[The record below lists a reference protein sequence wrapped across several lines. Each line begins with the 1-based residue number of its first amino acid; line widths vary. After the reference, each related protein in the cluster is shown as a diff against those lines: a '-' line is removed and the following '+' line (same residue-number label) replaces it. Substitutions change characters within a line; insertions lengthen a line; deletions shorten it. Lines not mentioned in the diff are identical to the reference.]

1 MRHRRAGRKLG
12 RTMAHREMMMRNLV
26 TSLLLYEKIIT
37 TAAKA
42 KELRS
47 VAEKMVTLAKRE
59 DLSARRQAAEVVN
72 DDKALKKLFDTL
84 GARYRDRS
92 GGYTRIT
99 KLDYRMG
106 DGAPLAAIELIGA
119 EVAERARP
127 ARKGKERGEG
137 APAGAEGEAAAA
149 VGAAREQV
157 AAAASARGEGQSG
170 RRRRRRRRGGPL
182 AAAAPAVPAAAAA
195 AAE

>member
-1 MRHRRAGRKLG
+1 
-12 RTMAHREMMMRNLV
+12 MMMRNLV

-72 DDKALKKLFDTL
+72 DDKALRKLFETL

-106 DGAPLAAIELIGA
+106 DGAPLAAIEFIGI
-119 EVAERARP
+119 EP
-127 ARKGKERGEG
+127 AVEPKGEG
-137 APAGAEGEAAAA
+137 PS
-149 VGAAREQV
+149 RP
-157 AAAASARGEGQSG
+157 G
-170 RRRRRRRRGGPL
+170 RRRRRRRRGKGGG
-182 AAAAPAVPAAAAA
+182 APAETPAPAASEA
-195 AAE
+195 

>member
-1 MRHRRAGRKLG
+1 
-12 RTMAHREMMMRNLV
+12 MMMRNLV

-59 DLSARRQAAEVVN
+59 DLQARRQAAEVLN
-72 DDKALKKLFDTL
+72 DDKALKKLFDTI

-106 DGAPLAAIELIGA
+106 DGAPLAAIELVGA
-119 EVAERARP
+119 EP
-127 ARKGKERGEG
+127 APEAKGEK
-137 APAGAEGEAAAA
+137 AAGT
-149 VGAAREQV
+149 
-157 AAAASARGEGQSG
+157 G
-170 RRRRRRRRGGPL
+170 RRRRRRRRGKGS
-182 AAAAPAVPAAAAA
+182 AATAEPAAATGSGA
-195 AAE
+195 

>member
-12 RTMAHREMMMRNLV
+12 RTTAHREMMMRNLV
-26 TSLLLYEKIIT
+26 TSLFLYEKIIT

-59 DLSARRQAAEVVN
+59 DLHARRQAAEVLN
-72 DDKALKKLFDTL
+72 DDKALKKLFDTI
-84 GARYRDRS
+84 GARYRDRN

-106 DGAPLAAIELIGA
+106 DGAPLAAIELVGA
-119 EVAERARP
+119 EPTPEA
-127 ARKGKERGEG
+127 KGEK
-137 APAGAEGEAAAA
+137 AAGT
-149 VGAAREQV
+149 
-157 AAAASARGEGQSG
+157 G
-170 RRRRRRRRGGPL
+170 RRRRRRRRGKGGG
-182 AAAAPAVPAAAAA
+182 APAETGQVGNS
-195 AAE
+195 

>member
-1 MRHRRAGRKLG
+1 
-12 RTMAHREMMMRNLV
+12 MRNLV

-59 DLSARRQAAEVVN
+59 DLSARRQAAEVVK

-106 DGAPLAAIELIGA
+106 DGAPLAAIEFIGMEPPA
-119 EVAERARP
+119 EA
-127 ARKGKERGEG
+127 KGEK
-137 APAGAEGEAAAA
+137 PAGT
-149 VGAAREQV
+149 
-157 AAAASARGEGQSG
+157 G
-170 RRRRRRRRGGPL
+170 RRRRRRRGKGGG
-182 AAAAPAVPAAAAA
+182 APAATPAGAASEA
-195 AAE
+195 

>member
-1 MRHRRAGRKLG
+1 
-12 RTMAHREMMMRNLV
+12 MMRNLV

-59 DLSARRQAAEVVN
+59 DLHARRQAAEVLN

-84 GARYRDRS
+84 GVRFRDRN

-106 DGAPLAAIELIGA
+106 DGAPLAAIELLGA
-119 EVAERARP
+119 ELAPEA
-127 ARKGKERGEG
+127 KGEK
-137 APAGAEGEAAAA
+137 
-149 VGAAREQV
+149 
-157 AAAASARGEGQSG
+157 ASGTG
-170 RRRRRRRRGGPL
+170 RRRRRRRRGKGE
-182 AAAAPAVPAAAAA
+182 AAPSETPATAPS
-195 AAE
+195 ET

>member
-1 MRHRRAGRKLG
+1 
-12 RTMAHREMMMRNLV
+12 MMLRNLV
-26 TSLLLYEKIIT
+26 TSLVLYEKIIT

-59 DLSARRQAAEVVN
+59 DLHARRQAAEVLN

-84 GARYRDRS
+84 GARYRDRN

-106 DGAPLAAIELIGA
+106 DGAPLAAIELLGA
-119 EVAERARP
+119 EPVPEA
-127 ARKGKERGEG
+127 KGEK
-137 APAGAEGEAAAA
+137 AP
-149 VGAAREQV
+149 RT
-157 AAAASARGEGQSG
+157 G
-170 RRRRRRRRGGPL
+170 RRRRRRRGKGG
-182 AAAAPAVPAAAAA
+182 AAPAETPAAAAS
-195 AAE
+195 ES

>member
-12 RTMAHREMMMRNLV
+12 RTTAHREMMMRNLV
-26 TSLLLYEKIIT
+26 TSLVLYEKIIT

-59 DLSARRQAAEVVN
+59 DLHARRQAAEVLKE
-72 DDKALKKLFDTL
+72 DKAVQKLFDTL
-84 GARYRDRS
+84 GSRFRERN

-106 DGAPLAAIELIGA
+106 DGAPLAAIEFLEA
-119 EVAERARP
+119 EAAEPKKGKRP
-127 ARKGKERGEG
+127 A
-137 APAGAEGEAAAA
+137 AEGE
-149 VGAAREQV
+149 RP
-157 AAAASARGEGQSG
+157 
-170 RRRRRRRRGGPL
+170 RRRRRRRGGK
-182 AAAAPAVPAAAAA
+182 AAAGEPAGAQAAGADA
-195 AAE
+195 